1 MTDDDNANVMRGIVL
16 PGQRTLLLVI
26 IIIVKEIDT
35 MTWECQLRTAADRGD
50 LLVVFS
56 LKYLLTLRE
65 LHSAEFIRGA
75 PLISASSIN

>member
-35 MTWECQLRTAADRGD
+35 MTWECQLRIAADKGRSPGR
-50 LLVVFS
+50 LQLELPLNITRIAFHRVHS
-56 LKYLLTLRE
+56 GGTSYL
-65 LHSAEFIRGA
+65 S
-75 PLISASSIN
+75 